1 MNDAAHRHEKL
12 AWDLSA
18 GARVKRFFKG
28 SAIETQMFSNHK
40 KKLVKAR
47 RQKSPASRQVKVAPA
62 NQEPVPAPGGP
73 EFDIEANL
81 SSNRDSI
88 VSFVLRRTMNTT
100 HTQLDT

>member
-1 MNDAAHRHEKL
+1 
-12 AWDLSA
+12 
-18 GARVKRFFKG
+18 
-28 SAIETQMFSNHK
+28 MFSNHK

-47 RQKSPASRQVKVAPA
+47 RQKPPARRQVQVAPA

-100 HTQLDT
+100 HTV

>member
-1 MNDAAHRHEKL
+1 MVVLTDHARPFVLKVSEK
-12 AWDLSA
+12 SA
-18 GARVKRFFKG
+18 V
-28 SAIETQMFSNHK
+28 ETEMFSHHK
-40 KKLVKAR
+40 KKLMKVR
-47 RQKSPASRQVKVAPA
+47 RQRLPARQKQVAPA

-100 HTQLDT
+100 HTV

>member
-18 GARVKRFFKG
+18 GARVKDFKIFKK

-47 RQKSPASRQVKVAPA
+47 RQKPPARRQVQVTPA

-88 VSFVLRRTMNTT
+88 VSIVLRRTMNTT
-100 HTQLDT
+100 HTV